1 MTEQEKVAGQS
12 PRQPAPT
19 PPAKKPGRK
28 EVISA
33 LAELSAEATSADGA
47 VAVSVNSDGVLTR
60 LRLGDGVAKL
70 SPAEIA
76 NLVMRTYAQ
85 AQRESAQRS
94 GELLQSMGAGG
105 YVMDRLRWRLQHQP
119 DLQAGRGA
127 PRRESEQK
135 PNPRDA
141 HLTYLK
147 DRSMPGY
154 DLVPPI
160 PEPPPPPKPGD
171 DDWYEKGFR
180 VLRPS

>member
-1 MTEQEKVAGQS
+1 MSGPESGAGQ
-12 PRQPAPT
+12 PKRRPAPG
-19 PPAKKPGRK
+19 PAAKKPDRK
-28 EVISA
+28 QVVSA
-33 LAELSAEATSADGA
+33 LAELSAEATSPDGA

-60 LRLGDGVAKL
+60 LRLGDAVAKMT
-70 SPAEIA
+70 PAEIA

-119 DLQAGRGA
+119 DLQAGREVPHTEPA
-127 PRRESEQK
+127 RK

-160 PEPPPPPKPGD
+160 PEPPPAPKPGD

-180 VLRPS
+180 VMRRS